1 MTDVLT
7 PSYSEVGDQSPDTLG
22 ARVADLIQAAAAG
35 DKKRVA
41 ELGAAFAREYRG
53 TDRKQVQGRIHAA
66 LQERATPL
74 EQMRSFER
82 LPVDNKS
89 RQPLIEENAWPSI
102 PLVLNEQSASL
113 LNRFVQEVQQAPK
126 LRAAGISSRMNL
138 LLSGPPGTGKTFIA
152 GHVAARLGR
161 PFHVLRLDTV
171 MSSLLGDTARNLRSA
186 LEFARSGS
194 GFLFLDEIDA
204 VAKARDDKREL
215 GEIKR
220 VVNTLIQSLDL
231 LDERVVIVA
240 ATNHAQLLDE
250 AIFRRFPYLLE
261 VPVPE
266 ADVRSALWSL
276 YLYADDHGEH
286 SEALASISDS
296 LTCSDI
302 KELAFAARR
311 ASILDN
317 EPIRM
322 ANLTNAILESRAGQL
337 RLPLAGKLTPKVE
350 RELNER
356 LREDGKLTFAQIG
369 GLMGVTKQAA
379 VARAK
384 RAKGTG
390 KSAKRTVKRP
400 S

>member
-1 MTDVLT
+1 MTNVLT
-7 PSYSEVGDQSPDTLG
+7 PSYTHADEENAGSWGG
-22 ARVADLIQAAAAG
+22 RVADLVAAATAG
-35 DKKRVA
+35 DKRRVA

-53 TDRKQVQGRIHAA
+53 VDRKQIQGRIHAA
-66 LQERATPL
+66 LQERSTPL
-74 EQMRSFER
+74 EHARSFER

-102 PLVLNEQSASL
+102 PLVMGEDASSL
-113 LNRFVQEVQQAPK
+113 LNRFVQEVQQVQK
-126 LRAAGISSRMNL
+126 LRAAGVSSRMNL

-161 PFHVLRLDTV
+161 PFHILRLDTV

-186 LEFARSGS
+186 LEFARDGT

-220 VVNTLIQSLDL
+220 VVNTLIQSLDF

-240 ATNHAQLLDE
+240 ATNHAQLLDP

-261 VPVPE
+261 ISVPDH
-266 ADVRSALWSL
+266 DVRCALWSL
-276 YLYADDHGEH
+276 YLYADDDGEH
-286 SEALASISDS
+286 AEALACISDG

-311 ASILDN
+311 ASILDG
-317 EPIRM
+317 EPVRM
-322 ANLTNAILESRAGQL
+322 ANLTRGILESRAGQL
-337 RLPLAGKLTPKVE
+337 QLPTTGKLSAQVE
-350 RELNER
+350 RDLNER
-356 LREDGKLTFAQIG
+356 LRDFGNLTFAQIG

-384 RAKGTG
+384 RANKPV
-390 KSAKRTVKRP
+390 KRVAKRP
-400 S
+400 